1 MDLTKVLAQLRA
13 ELANLDA
20 AIISLERLQQE
31 GVRRGRPPK
40 LLAGIKDSVRAK
52 RRAHTG
58 EVEEG
63 KNGEQA

>member
-40 LLAGIKDSVRAK
+40 LLAGIKEGVRAK
-52 RRAHTG
+52 RRATG
-58 EVEEG
+58 GETEDG
-63 KNGEQA
+63 KNGGQA

>member
-40 LLAGIKDSVRAK
+40 LLAGIKDTGRAK
-52 RRAHTG
+52 RRIHSG
-58 EVEEG
+58 EAEEEKDAG
-63 KNGEQA
+63 QI

>member
-40 LLAGIKDSVRAK
+40 LLAGIKDTVRAK
-52 RRAHTG
+52 RRVSGG
-58 EVEEG
+58 ESEDG
-63 KNGEQA
+63 KGNGQA

>member
-40 LLAGIKDSVRAK
+40 LLAGIKDTVRAK
-52 RRAHTG
+52 RRLPAG
-58 EVEEG
+58 QVDEG
-63 KNGEQA
+63 KGNGQA

>member
-40 LLAGIKDSVRAK
+40 LLAGVKDAVRAK
-52 RRAHTG
+52 RRLPADQAD
-58 EVEEG
+58 EEKG
-63 KNGEQA
+63 NGQA